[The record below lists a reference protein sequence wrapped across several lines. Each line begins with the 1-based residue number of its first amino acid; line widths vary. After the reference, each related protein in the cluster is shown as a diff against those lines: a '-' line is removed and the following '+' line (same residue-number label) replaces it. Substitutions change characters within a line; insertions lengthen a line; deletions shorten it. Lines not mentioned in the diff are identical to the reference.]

1 MESYDTLPCLNF
13 FFFLKP
19 KKELKDEVETLNF
32 LSKECDLY
40 LISKVKNDQEEE
52 EIKENLKF
60 FNQDVRFFKNLN
72 LKKNREF
79 YFVKQL

>member
-1 MESYDTLPCLNF
+1 MIHYYVWIF

-52 EIKENLKF
+52 KIKENLKF